1 MNRFLIILV
10 FIQLTGYSAKSQE
23 NHIEFSISVYN
34 HPLEKE
40 FLSEYANDPFIL
52 LQSLYPKEEINSGNW
67 NKLVNKLDKGM
78 KKNNKNVQLLSDIFF
93 STHQLI
99 LKNYAKFS
107 HFSQT
112 LDEGVYDCVTGTASL
127 ALMLERYEI
136 PYRIIETDEHVFIKG
151 DLDGIPF
158 IFESTFPIEGLIID
172 PEKIKNFEESY
183 IGIRV
188 NNKKLRNHSEVG
200 TISEETNFNFL
211 YNIIDLKQLAGLQYY
226 NDAIK
231 KFHEDDFQAAY
242 AQLIKAEFLYPSER
256 ILDLKGKVQ
265 MVLGIVSVKEPIL
278 H

>member
-1 MNRFLIILV
+1 MNRFLIILI
-10 FIQLTGYSAKSQE
+10 FMQLTGYSAKSQE

-40 FLSEYANDPFIL
+40 FLSKYANDPFIL
-52 LQSLYPKEEINSGNW
+52 LQSLYPKEEIKSKNW
-67 NKLVNKLDKGM
+67 NKLVSKLDKSM

-99 LKNYAKFS
+99 LKNYAKFAY
-107 HFSQT
+107 FSQT
-112 LDEGVYDCVTGTASL
+112 LEEGVYDCVTGTASL

-136 PYRIIETDEHVFIKG
+136 PYRIIETDHHVFIKG

-158 IFESTFPIEGLIID
+158 IFESTFPIEGVMTD
-172 PEKIKNFEESY
+172 PEKIRNFEESY

-188 NNKKLRNHSEVG
+188 NDKKLRNHSEVG
-200 TISEETNFNFL
+200 AISEEIKLNFL
-211 YNIIDLKQLAGLQYY
+211 YNVIDLKQLAGLQYY

-231 KFHEDDFQAAY
+231 KFHKDDFKAAF
-242 AQLIKAEFLYPSER
+242 AQLVKAEFLYPSER